1 MILHYLDEQ
10 PLRFKEL
17 ERQLAPIPQTT
28 LIKQLRTLEDNGLI
42 NRTVYNQIPPKVEYS
57 LSELGILFKPVLDSL
72 EVLGKQYISP
82 YNSSIPE
89 LINQPS

>member
-28 LIKQLRTLEDNGLI
+28 
-42 NRTVYNQIPPKVEYS
+42 YNQIPPKVEYS